1 MRMNSMGSLK
11 KYLAIG
17 IAVLLLIILFVG
29 FLALS
34 EPYVKGLSKGD
45 LFNQSNQTDLIVS
58 VSESFLNSILQSEL
72 EERKPEGV
80 RNVTVFLNDGGPIE
94 ILAELEVNV
103 GIATLRPD
111 VKVEANLTAENNTL
125 QVRPELIAI
134 GRLNLPRSVWIGPLN
149 TAMTAVEDAANQ
161 ATASVLQKGFKITGV
176 YIGDRYITIT
186 INAPPP
192 EDLRK
197 ILAET

>member
-1 MRMNSMGSLK
+1 MDFMASLR

-17 IAVLLLIILFVG
+17 IAALLLIILLVG

-58 VSESFLNSILQSEL
+58 VSENFINSILQSEL
-72 EERKPEGV
+72 EERKPQGV
-80 RNVTVFLNDGGPIE
+80 RNVTVFLNEDGPVE
-94 ILAELEVNV
+94 VLAELEVSV
-103 GIATLRPD
+103 GIATLRPE

-134 GRLNLPRSVWIGPLN
+134 GKLNLPRSIWIGPLN

-176 YIGDRYITIT
+176 YIGDHYITMT
-186 INAPPP
+186 VNAPPP
-192 EDLRK
+192 EELRK
-197 ILAET
+197 VLAEA

>member
-1 MRMNSMGSLK
+1 MASLR
-11 KYLAIG
+11 KYLAIS
-17 IAVLLLIILFVG
+17 IAALLLIILLVG

-58 VSESFLNSILQSEL
+58 VSENYINSILLSEL
-72 EERKPEGV
+72 EERKPQGV
-80 RNVTVFLNDGGPIE
+80 RNVTVFLNEDGPVE
-94 ILAELEVNV
+94 VLAELEVSV
-103 GIATLRPD
+103 GIATLRPE

-134 GRLNLPRSVWIGPLN
+134 GKLNLPRSIWIGPLN

-176 YIGDRYITIT
+176 YIGDHYITMT
-186 INAPPP
+186 VNAPPP
-192 EDLRK
+192 EELRK
-197 ILAET
+197 VLAET

>member
-1 MRMNSMGSLK
+1 VGPIK

-17 IAVLLLIILFVG
+17 FAVLLLIIIFIG

-34 EPYVKGLSKGD
+34 QPYIQGLSKGD

-58 VSESFLNSILQSEL
+58 VSESYINSILQSEL

-80 RNVTVFLNDGGPIE
+80 RNVTVFLNEGGPVE
-94 ILAELEVNV
+94 VLASLEVSV
-103 GIATLRPD
+103 GIATLRPE

-125 QVRPELIAI
+125 RVTPELIAL
-134 GRLNLPRSVWIGPLN
+134 GKLNLPRSVWIGPLN

-161 ATASVLQKGFKITGV
+161 ATESVLQKGFQITGV
-176 YIGDRYITIT
+176 YIGDQYITMT
-186 INAPPP
+186 VNAPPP
-192 EDLRK
+192 EELRK
-197 ILAET
+197 VLAET

>member
-1 MRMNSMGSLK
+1 MNSMGSLK

-29 FLALS
+29 FMALS

-58 VSESFLNSILQSEL
+58 VSESFINSILQSEL

-80 RNVTVFLNDGGPIE
+80 SNVTVFLNEGGPVE
-94 ILAELEVNV
+94 ILAELEVNA
-103 GIATLRPD
+103 GIATLRPEI
-111 VKVEANLTAENNTL
+111 KVEANLTAENNTL
-125 QVRPELIAI
+125 RVRPELIAI
-134 GRLNLPRSVWIGPLN
+134 GKLNLPRSVWIGPLN

-176 YIGDRYITIT
+176 YIGDHYITMT

-192 EDLRK
+192 EDLRRT
-197 ILAET
+197 LAEA

>member
-1 MRMNSMGSLK
+1 MGPIK

-17 IAVLLLIILFVG
+17 FAVLLLIIIFIG

-34 EPYVKGLSKGD
+34 QPYIQGLSKGD

-58 VSESFLNSILQSEL
+58 VSESYINSILQSEL

-80 RNVTVFLNDGGPIE
+80 RNVTVFLNEGGPVE
-94 ILAELEVNV
+94 VLASLEVSV
-103 GIATLRPD
+103 GIATLRPE

-125 QVRPELIAI
+125 RVTPELIAL
-134 GRLNLPRSVWIGPLN
+134 GKLNLPRSVWIGPLN

-161 ATASVLQKGFKITGV
+161 ATESVLQKGFQITGV
-176 YIGDRYITIT
+176 YIGDQYITMT
-186 INAPPP
+186 VNAPPP
-192 EDLRK
+192 EELRK
-197 ILAET
+197 VLAET